1 MSTVEEINTI
11 LQNIEGEVPS
21 VVGAVIASRDGF
33 VITDTLKGED
43 AEEIA
48 AMVATT
54 TGVSERMAST
64 LSAGDVEETTIKA
77 GQRSIFLY
85 QAGSEGVLAVVASE
99 DPNVGMIHLQ
109 ARRATDEIAQHLAD
123 PSTASA

>member
-1 MSTVEEINTI
+1 MSTVEEINAV

-64 LSAGDVEETTIKA
+64 LSAGEVEETTIKA

-85 QAGSEGVLAVVASE
+85 RAGSEGVLAVVSGE

-109 ARRATDEIAQHLAD
+109 ARRATDEIAQYLED